1 MTDQNQT
8 RDPNYP
14 ANPTTTAAAAN
25 AAPSQGYE
33 TPTAYPTTTSGQY
46 PATTRAQDARFSNP
60 VTDQNPT
67 QEEFATGRKQYATST
82 VASSATQDELNAA
95 ADRAEAASNDAAA
108 KAAANGAPQSDKD
121 AAAKAASD
129 ATAARAAADE
139 GPTHGTVTVSLTGS
153 FAPFKDSTKEFLH
166 TADKSLSGAISGAIA
181 FLNRL
186 ETDIKAELQQNA
198 NDQREV
204 ADAEARDA
212 RIANI
217 KAGRPANEYDPNA
230 GRDTTTT

>member
-1 MTDQNQT
+1 MTDQNPT
-8 RDPNYP
+8 REELA
-14 ANPTTTAAAAN
+14 ANPNATTTTPADAATAAK
-25 AAPSQGYE
+25 ATPFQGYE
-33 TPTAYPTTTSGQY
+33 TPTAYP
-46 PATTRAQDARFSNP
+46 ATPRGQDARFSNP
-60 VTDQNPT
+60 TADKNP
-67 QEEFATGRKQYATST
+67 
-82 VASSATQDELNAA
+82 TQDELNAD

-108 KAAANGAPQSDKD
+108 RAAADGATQSDKD
-121 AAAKAASD
+121 AAAKADAD

-153 FAPFKDSTKEFLH
+153 FAPFKDSTREFLH
-166 TADKSLSGAISGAIA
+166 TADKSFSGAISGAIA